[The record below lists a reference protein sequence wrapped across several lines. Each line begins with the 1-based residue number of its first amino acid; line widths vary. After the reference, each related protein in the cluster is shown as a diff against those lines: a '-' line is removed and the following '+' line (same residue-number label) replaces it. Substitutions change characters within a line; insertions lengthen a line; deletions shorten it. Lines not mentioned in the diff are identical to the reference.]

1 MINELQ
7 KAQDLMNDGQY
18 MPAVTIL
25 QNINRLSPKAENR

>member
-7 KAQDLMNDGQY
+7 KALDLMNDGQY

-25 QNINRLSPKAENR
+25 NYLVIP